1 MEFYASLSVSFFTC
15 LAGIVVSIITSTG
28 KLQNKKISSGIV
40 WIVTL
45 IMTIGMICSNM
56 MLYRVAK
63 PVDADDC
70 KYKAVI
76 SEEYLYT
83 INIPEFMIA
92 DENNYE
98 REQRFSYGNADLVVK
113 ARNYGENIPYEFT
126 RNYIFDNFDGA
137 VLLDYNEL
145 NTEGWY
151 VLSVKTNNRCH
162 YRKCIVN
169 EENRIVRMFTLSI
182 PSGQIEMYS
191 GVIDK
196 IEESFRTLR

>member
-15 LAGIVVSIITSTG
+15 LAGIIVSIITSKG
-28 KLQNKKISSGIV
+28 KLKKFSSGIV

-45 IMTIGMICSNM
+45 IMTIGMVYSNVM
-56 MLYRVAK
+56 FYRVAK
-63 PVDADDC
+63 PIDAEDC
-70 KYKAVI
+70 KYKAI
-76 SEEYLYT
+76 ESEQYLYT

-113 ARNYGENIPYEFT
+113 AGSYDETIPYEFT

-145 NTEGWY
+145 DTKGWY

-162 YRKCIVN
+162 YRKCMVN
-169 EENRIVRMFTLSI
+169 EENKVVRMFTLSV